1 MKLFLET
8 EQQQSKDSCELEGRV
23 EVERIHDD
31 EDKEAKEEVKEK
43 EEEDIFAMS
52 ESWFLE
58 SPRETNIGSRN
69 QGVKEI
75 RG

>member
-52 ESWFLE
+52 ES
-58 SPRETNIGSRN
+58 
-69 QGVKEI
+69 
-75 RG
+75 